1 MLNSSKKVDLLVCT
15 NRYDQDFPRI
25 WSQILSQEKLK
36 KVVLATQGQANQF
49 KNREKKV
56 QHLALE
62 SKGRSKALITG
73 LKETSAF
80 AVALTDDD
88 CVLDKNWLSESL
100 DSLGENVGL
109 VYGQTKPYQPE
120 KNPDKFCPSTFSKK
134 PNRFSITSSL
144 GKHWLEV
151 GFDNNVLIKK
161 TVFEQIGPY
170 KWWMGPGCLVPAA
183 EDAEFILRSLIAGY
197 KIAYNPRMLAYHDR
211 FLTAEEFEKQLLA
224 YNYGGL
230 VAYGFYALQGVKEC
244 REIFIDHLK
253 VFFYPAKK
261 NLKEII
267 KGSWS
272 VILFKDFFLN
282 AKFLLQGI
290 FWAWFFAKVMPIPEK
305 ENVVKRFYKSNV
317 KKNSTS

>member
-15 NRYDQDFPRI
+15 NRPDQDLPRI
-25 WSQILSQEKLK
+25 WAQLIKQEQLK
-36 KVVLATQGQANQF
+36 KVILATQGQANQF
-49 KNREKKV
+49 KNQGKKV
-56 QHLALE
+56 QHLALAN
-62 SKGRSKALITG
+62 KGRSRALIAG
-73 LKETSAF
+73 LEKTSAF

-88 CVLDKNWLSESL
+88 CVLDKNWLTEATNSL
-100 DSLGENVGL
+100 DEKVCL
-109 VYGQTKPYQPE
+109 VYGQTKPYQAE
-120 KNPDKFCPSTFSKK
+120 KNPGKFCPSTFSKK

-151 GFDNNVLIKK
+151 GFDNNVLIKRS
-161 TVFEQIGPY
+161 VFEQIGPY

-183 EDAEFILRSLIAGY
+183 EDAEFILRALIAGY

-211 FLTAEEFEKQLLA
+211 FLTQAEFDKQLLV

-244 REIFIDHLK
+244 QEIFIDHLK

-261 NLKEII
+261 SLKEII

-272 VILFKDFFLN
+272 FALFKDFFLN
-282 AKFLLQGI
+282 SKLLLQGV
-290 FWAWFFAKVMPIPEK
+290 FLAWFFAKVLPIPEK
-305 ENVVKRFYKSNV
+305 ENVVKRFYRQ
-317 KKNSTS
+317 